1 MRARMAGTLTAVVAV
16 LAVGCSTSVGISI
29 TPAGPVSAVAGGAP
43 TTFSAVTS
51 ETSSVVNWSI
61 SPAVGTLSP
70 NTGPSVSYTPPAMA
84 SAAVAVTL
92 TASVSGGGPTAT
104 VTINVSPQAGTAQT
118 IPGLTATVTVT
129 FDDRDIPNISCAKQ
143 VDCFAVQGYLHA
155 QDRLFEMDVLRRIA
169 RGQLAEL
176 IGDSALSQDI
186 QLRTFFTTPFTTP
199 PEPPAIE
206 LALAMV
212 DAMDATVKA
221 DVTAYTNGVNA
232 YIAQVRAKTAPLPG
246 EYSLLLYPVG
256 PADIRDWT
264 VADTAGIGRLQ
275 QFELSETLQEE
286 IDFGQFYVAYGT
298 PSSPLFDPAKVNA
311 WVRCHQPVPGFTL
324 SANSVAGGGGAAAAL
339 ARVPSMGP
347 GLLGKD
353 TSALRALSSQLRS
366 LRKVFA
372 GAQER
377 AGSNNWVVKGTSSA
391 TGASM
396 VANDPHL
403 ALNYPPLFHLA
414 SLTGDGLQVVG
425 GAFPGIPGALIGRGA
440 HVGWGVTVVGYDVTD
455 VYVETEVAPGKL
467 AFGAGT
473 VDIILVPQTV
483 NYRTAVGVSQKSIVV
498 AVSPKH
504 GPIVGQLSATQP
516 ISMRW
521 TGLTPSDDFAAFLG
535 LLTAA
540 DVDAGFAVLTNYA
553 TGAQNFVLADDKGNI
568 GFDPHAHVPLRPWA
582 GQLDPVTHTPRLPWA
597 PLPGYGSSEWGDP
610 NTGLLW
616 TPDNELPHGMNPPKG
631 YFATANAAPADIY
644 CVNDIPNNPITL
656 KADGGVQ
663 YLSFG
668 WDDTTG
674 FRAGR
679 IMERLHNLTVDGGT
693 VALSDMESIQTDH
706 KMTIAEAFQPAIDR
720 QPAGNASYDAA
731 KRLLDEWAVDG
742 FDCPTGLNGTD
753 PVASPINPDPT
764 ASQDSAACLLF
775 HGFLTQL
782 LVNVFTAPLA
792 AAGQGID
799 AVKAI
804 IAMLYLLTP
813 SLPPPL
819 QTFCVPQGA
828 TPTATSCDAQVVT
841 AMVAAY
847 DALTQALGAQAN
859 WRWGRLHTMG
869 PQELIYPLI
878 GQPYNPG
885 PYARPGGA
893 FTVDVG
899 NPGLRTDKVLSYQYG
914 SGSNVRWIAVMDGSA
929 TKEQLPGPIVDGPF
943 VPGSPGLLGQYVV
956 NQYFDFPYGAAAISA
971 ATVRTQ
977 TFTAP

>member
-1 MRARMAGTLTAVVAV
+1 MRARMAGALVAVVAV
-16 LAVGCSTSVGISI
+16 LAVSCSNSVGITI
-29 TPAGPVSAVAGGAP
+29 TPAGPVNAVAGGAP
-43 TTFSAVTS
+43 VAFSAVLANG
-51 ETSSVVNWSI
+51 SSVVNWSI

-70 NTGPSVSYTPPAMA
+70 TTGPSVSYAPPAVA

-92 TASVSGGGPTAT
+92 TATVSGGGPSATA
-104 VTINVSPQAGTAQT
+104 TINVSPQTGTAQK
-118 IPGLTATVTVT
+118 IPGLTAAVTVT
-129 FDDRDIPNISCAKQ
+129 YDARDIPYVTCSKQ

-155 QDRLFEMDVLRRIA
+155 QDRLFEMDLLRRIA

-199 PEPPAIE
+199 PQPAAMPLPE
-206 LALAMV
+206 AMVAALDATGLAM
-212 DAMDATVKA
+212 
-221 DVTAYTNGVNA
+221 VTAYTNGVNA
-232 YIAQVRAKTAPLPG
+232 YIAEVKAKTAPLPG

-256 PADIRDWT
+256 PSDIRDWAL
-264 VADTAGIGRLQ
+264 ADTMGIARLQ
-275 QFELSETLQEE
+275 QFELSETISDE
-286 IDFGQFYVAYGT
+286 IDFGQFYAAYAT
-298 PSSPLFDPAKVNA
+298 PTSPLFDLAKVNA
-311 WVRCHQPVPGFTL
+311 WVRCQQPVPGFTL
-324 SANSVAGGGGAAAAL
+324 SANSVAGGGGAGAAAAQL
-339 ARVPSMGP
+339 PDMGP
-347 GLLGKD
+347 GFFGKD
-353 TSALRALSSQLRS
+353 TSALRSLSSQLRS
-366 LRKVFA
+366 LRRVFA

-391 TGASM
+391 SGASM

-414 SLTGDGLQVVG
+414 GLTGDGLQVVG

-455 VYVETEVAPGKL
+455 LYVETEVAPGKL
-467 AFGAGT
+467 AFGGGT
-473 VDIILVPQTV
+473 VDIILLPETV
-483 NYRTAVGVSQKSIVV
+483 NYRTSGGVLQQSIVV
-498 AVSPKH
+498 AVSPMH
-504 GPIVGQLSATQP
+504 GPIIGSLTATQP

-521 TGLTPSDDFAAFLG
+521 TGLTPGNPLKAILG
-535 LLTAA
+535 LLLAA
-540 DVDAGFAVLTNYA
+540 DVDAAFVALTNFD

-568 GFDPHAHVPLRPWA
+568 GFDPHALVPLRPWA
-582 GQLDPVTHTPRLPWA
+582 GQVDPVAHTPRLPWA

-616 TPDNELPHGMNPPKG
+616 TPDNELPQGRNPAKG
-631 YFATANAAPADIY
+631 YFATANAAPADTY
-644 CVNDIPNNPITL
+644 CVSNTPITL
-656 KADGGVQ
+656 KPDGGTQ

-674 FRAGR
+674 FRASR
-679 IMERLHNLTVDGGT
+679 IDERLRGLTADGGT

-706 KMTIAEAFQPAIDR
+706 KMTLAQAFQPAIDR

-731 KRLLDEWAVDG
+731 KKLLDAWAVDG

-753 PVASPINPDPT
+753 PVASPNNPDAT

-775 HGFLTQL
+775 HGFINRL

-799 AVKAI
+799 GVKAI

-813 SLPPPL
+813 GLPAAA
-819 QTFCVPQGA
+819 QTFCVPLGA
-828 TPTATSCDAQVVT
+828 TPTATSCDGQLVA
-841 AMVAAY
+841 AMVGAY
-847 DALTQALGAQAN
+847 NALTQALGAQAN
-859 WRWGRLHTMG
+859 WRWGRLHTMS

-899 NPGLRTDKVLSYQYG
+899 NPGLRTDNVLTYQYG

-943 VPGSPGLLGQYVV
+943 IPGSPGLLGQYVV
-956 NQYFDFPYGAAAISA
+956 NQYFDFPYGSAAISA

-977 TFTAP
+977 SFTAP